1 MASSLEGNKLMAAVL
16 TAGIIAMGSGVV
28 SRILYNPH
36 FPEENAYRVEGLEGG
51 ETAVAA
57 SDAGE
62 AEAKPLGVLL
72 ASADPSAGEG
82 VVKKCT
88 SCHNLGKGEPN
99 KIGPHLWDIVNR
111 PIGSD
116 PDFAYSSAMKGH
128 GGNWDYEAL
137 YAFLKAPK
145 EYVPGTKMSFAGLSK
160 QEDRVNLIAYLRT
173 LSDDPAPLPPAS

>member
-36 FPEENAYRVEGLEGG
+36 MPEENAYRVEGLEGG
-51 ETAVAA
+51 GAAVADSGA
-57 SDAGE
+57 TE
-62 AEAKPLGVLL
+62 AQAKPLGVLL
-72 ASADPSAGEG
+72 ASADPGAGEA
-82 VVKKCT
+82 VAKKCT
-88 SCHNLGKGEPN
+88 SCHNFGKGEPN

-116 PDFAYSSAMKGH
+116 PDFAYSAAMKGH
-128 GGNWDYEAL
+128 GGNWDYESL

-160 QEDRVNLIAYLRT
+160 SEDRVNLIAYLRT
-173 LSDDPAPLPPAS
+173 LSDEPAPLPSES

>member
-16 TAGIIAMGSGVV
+16 TAGIIAMGSGVF

-51 ETAVAA
+51 GAVAESSPA
-57 SDAGE
+57 E
-62 AEAKPLGVLL
+62 TEAKPLGVLL
-72 ASADPSAGEG
+72 ASADPGAGEA
-82 VVKKCT
+82 VAKKCA
-88 SCHNLGKGEPN
+88 SCHNFGKGEPN
-99 KIGPHLWDIVNR
+99 KIGPHLWDVVNR

-116 PDFAYSSAMKGH
+116 PDFNYSAAMKGH

-145 EYVPGTKMSFAGLSK
+145 EYVPGTKMAFAGLSK
-160 QEDRVNLIAYLRT
+160 SDERVNLIAYLRS
-173 LSDDPAPLPPAS
+173 LSDEPAPLPPES